1 MRIAPALLTLL
12 TAIPSVLS
20 AVDIADGDAKVTVGL
35 FSQARVDVARAHD
48 SNGNSYSINDGASV
62 APDTADIYL
71 KRFRPY
77 IRGTAKGAI
86 FVATLQADNWGKD
99 STGKDATSGAN
110 LSTTSVGLFEGYAG
124 KEFMIDGIKHT
135 ITLGKQLS
143 WFNFANNRPILMQ
156 FATNRATAA
165 LLAPVGVGAGYR
177 LNSDM
182 INLGLDV
189 QNNTGDSTGSNTQD
203 DGEGM
208 AYTGRIE
215 ITGPK
220 GSWNIGKW
228 QESFAGADGQGI
240 ALSLDA
246 GTNRA
251 DRTGTAGSF
260 ASENTTAFGIEL
272 LVHNDGLTALG
283 EYRTQRKAKTF
294 DSGSANVDTP
304 AKIWL
309 VQAGYA
315 FKIDGGMALEPAV
328 RYTNIDM
335 VSDDSNEGNPY
346 GVADWGN
353 SGKQIDL
360 GLNLFLAGHGHK
372 VSALF
377 TTWKGEENA
386 AGEQADA
393 RIFRLQ
399 HQLMF

>member
-12 TAIPSVLS
+12 TVIPSALS
-20 AVDIADGDAKVTVGL
+20 AVDIADADAKVTVGL

-48 SNGNSYSINDGASV
+48 TSGDRYSINDGASV

-99 STGKDATSGAN
+99 STGNVAGAN
-110 LSTTSVGLFEGYAG
+110 VSTTSVSLFEGYAG
-124 KEFMIDGIKHT
+124 KEFVVGDIKHT

-177 LNSDM
+177 LNSEM
-182 INLGLDV
+182 INLGLDI
-189 QNNTGDSTGSNTQD
+189 QNNTGDSAGSNTQD

-215 ITGPK
+215 FTGPK
-220 GSWNIGKW
+220 GNWNIGKW
-228 QESFAGADGQGI
+228 QESFAGADGQGV

-246 GTNRA
+246 GTNRG
-251 DRTGTAGSF
+251 DRTGGAGAF
-260 ASENTTAFGIEL
+260 ASENTTALGVEL

-294 DSGSANVDTP
+294 DSGAANADTP

-315 FKIDGGMALEPAV
+315 FKIEGGMALEPAV

-335 VSDDSNEGNPY
+335 NSDDSNEGTSY
-346 GVADWGN
+346 GVADWGT

-360 GLNLFLAGHGHK
+360 GLNLFVAGHGHK

-377 TTWKGEENA
+377 TYWKSEETA
-386 AGEQADA
+386 AGDQADA